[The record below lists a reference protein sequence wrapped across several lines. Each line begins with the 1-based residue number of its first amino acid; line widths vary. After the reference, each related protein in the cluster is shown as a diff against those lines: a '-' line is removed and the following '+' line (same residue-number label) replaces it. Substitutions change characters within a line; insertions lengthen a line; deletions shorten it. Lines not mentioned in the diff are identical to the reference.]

1 MRNLTVKIQDERHQD
16 LILIQEFFSQQTGL
30 KLNQTQTLEK
40 LLFQTANVIKNT
52 GDLKYEVNKQKK
64 RVEPLPKAQLSQVQK
79 KSTRTNCS
87 KK

>member
-1 MRNLTVKIQDERHQD
+1 MRNLSVKIQDERHQD

-52 GDLKYEVNKQKK
+52 GDLKYEVNK
-64 RVEPLPKAQLSQVQK
+64 
-79 KSTRTNCS
+79 
-87 KK
+87 

>member
-52 GDLKYEVNKQKK
+52 GDLKYEINK
-64 RVEPLPKAQLSQVQK
+64 
-79 KSTRTNCS
+79 
-87 KK
+87 

>member
-52 GDLKYEVNKQKK
+52 GDLKYEVNK
-64 RVEPLPKAQLSQVQK
+64 
-79 KSTRTNCS
+79 
-87 KK
+87 